1 MRPCKERTAA
11 GGLQVDYFI
20 SHHWAEDFGE
30 FVQSVLKLGGMCH
43 GQPSAMVM
51 PWELSTNRQC
61 FIYFGPRNIMEK
73 SRLQMGKSEEMDN
86 FNGT

>member
-30 FVQSVLKLGGMCH
+30 FVQSALKLGGMCH
-43 GQPSAMVM
+43 GQPSAA
-51 PWELSTNRQC
+51 
-61 FIYFGPRNIMEK
+61 
-73 SRLQMGKSEEMDN
+73 
-86 FNGT
+86 